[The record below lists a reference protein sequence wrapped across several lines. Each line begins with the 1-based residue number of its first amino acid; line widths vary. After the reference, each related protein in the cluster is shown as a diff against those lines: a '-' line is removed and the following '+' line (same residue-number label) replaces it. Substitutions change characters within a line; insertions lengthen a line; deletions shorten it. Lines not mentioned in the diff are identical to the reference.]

1 MSRDPGAPRA
11 IEPAS
16 LLDLDPGR
24 FRYSAW
30 RNLTIG
36 VWAGQATQQAA
47 ERVLRVSR
55 LMASQHAGGHSSV
68 VFVLDGAPAPTPE
81 ANEVFAKMYDNK
93 ISDLSCMAIVIEG
106 GGFWA
111 SRIRSTITSL
121 RMSTPGA
128 MMIRVSDKVEQVI
141 DWLPAE
147 HSERTGIKITSGELT
162 TVLTTTRAQVAN
174 DNGELPL
181 SRRAKRSDSGQ

>member
-1 MSRDPGAPRA
+1 MSRDQGSLRA

-36 VWAGQATQQAA
+36 VWAGQATQEAA
-47 ERVLRVSR
+47 ERILRVSR
-55 LMASQHAGGHSSV
+55 FMAGQHPTGHSSV

-81 ANEVFAKMYDNK
+81 ANEVFAKVYDDK
-93 ISDLSCMAIVIEG
+93 VSDLSCMAIVIEG

-111 SRIRSTITSL
+111 SRIRSTITNL
-121 RMSTPGA
+121 RMSTPGS
-128 MMIRVSDKVEQVI
+128 MMIRVADKLEQVI
-141 DWLPAE
+141 EWLPAE
-147 HSERTGIKITSGELT
+147 HTERTGIKVTPSELK
-162 TVLTTTRAQVAN
+162 TVLTATRALVAN

-181 SRRAKRSDSGQ
+181 SRRPKRSAAP